1 MAELRDTIVELEQI
15 QNTRDLVGRRLLN
28 SHIQGGGGR
37 TCAHGKD
44 KEDKKLCACRPHQHR
59 DESSRR
65 CVGRCDPLE
74 LTELASPEGDGEYD
88 ADPCR
93 FLDCWV
99 KQRHAKFFP
108 HVEGVARFSGRTL
121 SVTGVET
128 NADRKIEI
136 PEGSEMIAKGSYGAT
151 YPGKVNG
158 EEAVVKVNISYVA
171 KPGDDVREAVLQ
183 TALGCAMRKSKAA
196 SGPSYAQ
203 IPRILALA
211 SINAE
216 DTNEDGTTEFSSS
229 NMIAMERLEGTL
241 LNLLESLD
249 TKQQQIHVLKEA
261 LRQVAKTL
269 SYLSSRFDFEHLDL
283 HAENVMYKK
292 NGSKYQFY
300 IIDFGLSRARIN
312 GVLFSSPVRGLA
324 RQTHPEGDIGML
336 VSYVF
341 SRQLPVPPFLRGA
354 MDVLVRRI
362 EDNRTAYDR
371 YIRGEIQRRKHK
383 FEPMPFHQLHWN
395 LYEQRRYLLD
405 ELQPFR
411 PAAILAELAPKK
423 KKSPP
428 KKGGKKK
435 SPAKKKG
442 GKKK

>member
-1 MAELRDTIVELEQI
+1 M
-15 QNTRDLVGRRLLN
+15 
-28 SHIQGGGGR
+28 
-37 TCAHGKD
+37 
-44 KEDKKLCACRPHQHR
+44 
-59 DESSRR
+59 
-65 CVGRCDPLE
+65 
-74 LTELASPEGDGEYD
+74 
-88 ADPCR
+88 
-93 FLDCWV
+93 
-99 KQRHAKFFP
+99 
-108 HVEGVARFSGRTL
+108 
-121 SVTGVET
+121 
-128 NADRKIEI
+128 
-136 PEGSEMIAKGSYGAT
+136 
-151 YPGKVNG
+151 
-158 EEAVVKVNISYVA
+158 
-171 KPGDDVREAVLQ
+171 LQ

-324 RQTHPEGDIGML
+324 RQTYPEGDIGML
-336 VSYVF
+336 VSYMF

-354 MDVLVRRI
+354 MDVLVKRI

-411 PAAILAELAPKK
+411 PAAILAELAPKEEEVAAEE
-423 KKSPP
+423 
-428 KKGGKKK
+428 GGQRRSRPRRRRGARRSENLQLDLRLSLSGARHVQVATVVEKDEEDLTDRHVDV
-435 SPAKKKG
+435 
-442 GKKK
+442 GKETQQTTNDPGKLQGSEVENLGTERARTR